1 MAHVGDDAADAG
13 ARMLAHPESPWL
25 LLLDARDRPLG
36 WVHERRIPVEGRL
49 TAGLAEPTKAILTP
63 WMSLRD
69 ALSVMLD
76 EQVITGVAVGS
87 DGRALGVLTV
97 AELAGALR

>member
-1 MAHVGDDAADAG
+1 
-13 ARMLAHPESPWL
+13 

-36 WVHERRIPVEGRL
+36 WVHERHVPAEGVL
-49 TAGLAEPTKAILTP
+49 GAGLAEPTGAILTP

-76 EQVITGVAVGS
+76 EQVITGVVVDA
-87 DGRALGVLTV
+87 DGRVRGTLTIDQ
-97 AELAGALR
+97 LAAALR